1 MVRYVSMKHVSSDA
15 FFFFIHSAVKN
26 YESLVS
32 VTGREVEEER
42 NQIQITQIYQ

>member
-1 MVRYVSMKHVSSDA
+1 MKHVSSDG
-15 FFFFIHSAVKN
+15 FFFFILSAVKN
-26 YESLVS
+26 CESLVS